1 MDFTKLYKDNYESV
15 RKVCYSYLKNE
26 EDTADA
32 IQDTFLKAS
41 QSLDSF
47 NSDSSIGTWLIK
59 IAKNVCSDKL
69 KARRKDS
76 KIYAANTDCKE
87 LWSDH
92 YQDVAS
98 PEAILE
104 AEDNTAEMLSVFN
117 QLNSNTKQ
125 AVTLRYV
132 DDLSMKEIAEK
143 MGVPVGTAKTWVH
156 RGRTHLLG
164 MVSPQ

>member
-1 MDFTKLYKDNYESV
+1 MDFTKLYKDNYEGV
-15 RKVCYSYLKNE
+15 RRVCYSYLKNE

-47 NSDSSIGTWLIK
+47 NDHSAIGTWLIK

-69 KARRKDS
+69 KARRRDAKV
-76 KIYAANTDCKE
+76 YAGASDGKE
-87 LWSDH
+87 LWSDQ

-104 AEDNTAEMLSVFN
+104 AEDNAAEMLSVFD

-125 AVTLRYV
+125 AVTLRYI

>member
-1 MDFTKLYKDNYESV
+1 MNFDKLYKDNYESI
-15 RKVCYSYLKNE
+15 RKVCWSYLKNE

-47 NSDSSIGTWLIK
+47 NDHSAVGTWLTS

-69 KARRKDS
+69 KARRKEQRL
-76 KIYAANTDCKE
+76 YANTSDGQE
-87 LWSDH
+87 LWSDNH
-92 YQDVAS
+92 QDIAS
-98 PEAILE
+98 PEAILS
-104 AEDNTAEMLSVFN
+104 AQEDAAEMLSVFDK
-117 QLNSNTKQ
+117 LNSNTKE
-125 AVTLRYV
+125 AVKLRYI

-156 RGRTHLLG
+156 RGRTYILG
-164 MVSPQ
+164 TVSPQ